1 MRVVFRFFTL
11 VSVAVMIVSLTACE
25 PQGEAVGDSGKSN
38 DIVHDG
44 IDVNDIHIVL
54 IGSSSFSLDTSVLDS
69 CANSGMK
76 ASYVSISDIKNPASA
91 AYDAIR
97 DASRRRSSLVIIN
110 EINVNSHDDSDSSDS
125 SSDSYKSSDSSVF
138 SNKNSSSK
146 QSNKSKSNKSK
157 SKSSENMSSLR
168 KWESALLD
176 VRRAGIPVL
185 LVNPIKPPS
194 DTTLYAAKAY
204 FPTYLKDKERIAN
217 TIKNNKNIKKT
228 SLSKIVRAIIDN
240 IPHEKEVIVDER

>member
-44 IDVNDIHIVL
+44 IDVNDIRIVV

-91 AYDAIR
+91 AYDAIS
-97 DASRRRSSLVIIN
+97 DASNSRSSLVIIN

-125 SSDSYKSSDSSVF
+125 SKSSYE
-138 SNKNSSSK
+138 NSSSK

-204 FPTYLKDKERIAN
+204 FPTYLKDKEKITK
-217 TIKNNKNIKKT
+217 TIKNRNIKKT
-228 SLSKIVRAIIDN
+228 SLYKIVRAIIDN

>member
-44 IDVNDIHIVL
+44 IDVNDIRIVV

-91 AYDAIR
+91 AYDAIS
-97 DASRRRSSLVIIN
+97 DASNSRSSLVIIN

-125 SSDSYKSSDSSVF
+125 SDSSKSSDSSVF
-138 SNKNSSSK
+138 SDKNSSSK
-146 QSNKSKSNKSK
+146 QSNKSK

-204 FPTYLKDKERIAN
+204 FPTYLKDKEKITK
-217 TIKNNKNIKKT
+217 TIKNRNIKKT

>member
-44 IDVNDIHIVL
+44 IDVNDIRIVV

-91 AYDAIR
+91 AYDAIS
-97 DASRRRSSLVIIN
+97 DASNSRSSLVIIN

-125 SSDSYKSSDSSVF
+125 SKSSYE
-138 SNKNSSSK
+138 NSSSK

-157 SKSSENMSSLR
+157 LKSRENMSSLR

-204 FPTYLKDKERIAN
+204 FPTCLKDKEKITK
-217 TIKNNKNIKKT
+217 TIKNRNIKKT

>member
-97 DASRRRSSLVIIN
+97 DASSRRSSLVIIN

-125 SSDSYKSSDSSVF
+125 SDSSKSSDSSVF

-146 QSNKSKSNKSK
+146 QSNKSKSNKWK

-204 FPTYLKDKERIAN
+204 FPTYLKDKERIAK

>member
-44 IDVNDIHIVL
+44 IDVNDIRIVV

-97 DASRRRSSLVIIN
+97 DASNSRSSLVIIN

-125 SSDSYKSSDSSVF
+125 SKSSYE
-138 SNKNSSSK
+138 NSSSK

-157 SKSSENMSSLR
+157 LKSRENMSSLR

-204 FPTYLKDKERIAN
+204 FPMYLKDKEKITK
-217 TIKNNKNIKKT
+217 TIKNRNIKKT

-240 IPHEKEVIVDER
+240 IPHEKEVIVDERKIIK

>member
-11 VSVAVMIVSLTACE
+11 VSVAVMIVFLTACE

-44 IDVNDIHIVL
+44 IDVNDIRIVV

-91 AYDAIR
+91 AYDAIS
-97 DASRRRSSLVIIN
+97 DASNSRSSLVIIN

-125 SSDSYKSSDSSVF
+125 SKSSYE
-138 SNKNSSSK
+138 NSSSK

-157 SKSSENMSSLR
+157 LKSRENMSSLR

-204 FPTYLKDKERIAN
+204 FPTYLKDKEKITK
-217 TIKNNKNIKKT
+217 TIKNRNIKKT

>member
-1 MRVVFRFFTL
+1 MYKR
-11 VSVAVMIVSLTACE
+11 
-25 PQGEAVGDSGKSN
+25 Q
-38 DIVHDG
+38 
-44 IDVNDIHIVL
+44 
-54 IGSSSFSLDTSVLDS
+54 SLDTSVLDS

-91 AYDAIR
+91 AYDAIS
-97 DASRRRSSLVIIN
+97 DASNSRSSLVIIN

-125 SSDSYKSSDSSVF
+125 SDSSKSSY
-138 SNKNSSSK
+138 KNSSSK

-204 FPTYLKDKERIAN
+204 FPMYLKDKEKITK
-217 TIKNNKNIKKT
+217 TIKNRNIKKT

>member
-44 IDVNDIHIVL
+44 IDVNDIRIVV

-91 AYDAIR
+91 AYDAIS
-97 DASRRRSSLVIIN
+97 DASNSRSSLVIIN

-125 SSDSYKSSDSSVF
+125 SKSSYE
-138 SNKNSSSK
+138 NSSSK

-157 SKSSENMSSLR
+157 LKSRENMLSLR

-204 FPTYLKDKERIAN
+204 FPTYLKDKEKITK
-217 TIKNNKNIKKT
+217 TIKNRNIKKT

>member
-44 IDVNDIHIVL
+44 IDVNDIRIVV

-91 AYDAIR
+91 AYDAIS
-97 DASRRRSSLVIIN
+97 DASNSRSSLVIIN

-125 SSDSYKSSDSSVF
+125 SKSSYE
-138 SNKNSSSK
+138 NSSSK

-204 FPTYLKDKERIAN
+204 FPTYLKDKERIAK

>member
-44 IDVNDIHIVL
+44 IDVNDIRIVV
-54 IGSSSFSLDTSVLDS
+54 IGSSFFSLDTSVLDS

-91 AYDAIR
+91 AYDAIS
-97 DASRRRSSLVIIN
+97 DASNSRSSLVIIN

-125 SSDSYKSSDSSVF
+125 SDSSKSSY
-138 SNKNSSSK
+138 KNSSSK

-204 FPTYLKDKERIAN
+204 FPMYLKDKEKITK
-217 TIKNNKNIKKT
+217 TIKNRNIKKT

>member
-44 IDVNDIHIVL
+44 IDVNDIRIVV

-97 DASRRRSSLVIIN
+97 DASNSRSSLVIIN

-125 SSDSYKSSDSSVF
+125 SKSSYE
-138 SNKNSSSK
+138 NSSSK

-157 SKSSENMSSLR
+157 LKSRENMSSLR

-204 FPTYLKDKERIAN
+204 FPMYLKDKEKITK
-217 TIKNNKNIKKT
+217 TIKNRNIKKT

>member
-44 IDVNDIHIVL
+44 IDVNDIRIVV

-91 AYDAIR
+91 AYDAIS
-97 DASRRRSSLVIIN
+97 DASNSRSSLVIIN

-125 SSDSYKSSDSSVF
+125 SKSSYE
-138 SNKNSSSK
+138 NSSSK

-204 FPTYLKDKERIAN
+204 FPMYLKDKEKITK
-217 TIKNNKNIKKT
+217 TIKNRNIKKT

>member
-44 IDVNDIHIVL
+44 IDVNDIRIVV

-91 AYDAIR
+91 AYDAIS
-97 DASRRRSSLVIIN
+97 DASNSRSSLVIIN

-125 SSDSYKSSDSSVF
+125 SKSSYE
-138 SNKNSSSK
+138 NSSSK

-204 FPTYLKDKERIAN
+204 FPTYLKDKEKITK
-217 TIKNNKNIKKT
+217 TIKNRNIKKT

>member
-44 IDVNDIHIVL
+44 IDVNDIRIVV

-91 AYDAIR
+91 AYDAIS
-97 DASRRRSSLVIIN
+97 DASNSRSSLVIIN

-125 SSDSYKSSDSSVF
+125 SKSSYE
-138 SNKNSSSK
+138 NSSSK

-157 SKSSENMSSLR
+157 SKSSGNMSSLR

-204 FPTYLKDKERIAN
+204 FPTYLKDKEKITK
-217 TIKNNKNIKKT
+217 TIKNRNIKKT

>member
-44 IDVNDIHIVL
+44 IDVNDIRIVV

-91 AYDAIR
+91 AYDAIS
-97 DASRRRSSLVIIN
+97 DASNSRSSLVIIN

-125 SSDSYKSSDSSVF
+125 SDSSKSSYE
-138 SNKNSSSK
+138 NSSSK

-204 FPTYLKDKERIAN
+204 FPTYLKDKERITK
-217 TIKNNKNIKKT
+217 TIKNRNIKKT
-228 SLSKIVRAIIDN
+228 SLSKIVRVIIDN

>member
-44 IDVNDIHIVL
+44 IDVNDIRIVV

-91 AYDAIR
+91 AYDAIS
-97 DASRRRSSLVIIN
+97 DASNSRSSLVIIN

-125 SSDSYKSSDSSVF
+125 SKSSYE
-138 SNKNSSSK
+138 NSLSK

-204 FPTYLKDKERIAN
+204 FPTYLKDKEKITK
-217 TIKNNKNIKKT
+217 TIKNRNIKKT

>member
-44 IDVNDIHIVL
+44 IDVNDIRIVV

-91 AYDAIR
+91 AYDAIS
-97 DASRRRSSLVIIN
+97 DASNSRSSLVIIN

-125 SSDSYKSSDSSVF
+125 SKSSYE
-138 SNKNSSSK
+138 NSSSK

-157 SKSSENMSSLR
+157 LKSRENMSSLR

-204 FPTYLKDKERIAN
+204 FPTYLKDKEKITK
-217 TIKNNKNIKKT
+217 TIKNRNIKKT
-228 SLSKIVRAIIDN
+228 SLSKIVRVIIDN

>member
-44 IDVNDIHIVL
+44 IDVNDIRIVV

-97 DASRRRSSLVIIN
+97 DASNSRSSLVIIN

-125 SSDSYKSSDSSVF
+125 SKSSYE
-138 SNKNSSSK
+138 NSSSK

-157 SKSSENMSSLR
+157 SKSRENMSSLR

-204 FPTYLKDKERIAN
+204 FPMYLKDKEKITK
-217 TIKNNKNIKKT
+217 TIKNRNIKKT